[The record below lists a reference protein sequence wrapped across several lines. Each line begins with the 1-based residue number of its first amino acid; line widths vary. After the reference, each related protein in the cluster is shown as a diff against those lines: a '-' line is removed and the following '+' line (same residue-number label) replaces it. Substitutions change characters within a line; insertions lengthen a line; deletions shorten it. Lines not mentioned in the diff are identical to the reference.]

1 MSGTFK
7 NVGMFTKN
15 ITIDLSGWDTSNVV
29 DMSNY
34 EDENLKDEMLLHLIN
49 NLITITIN
57 NDGVFL
63 NNQLVNKK
71 VTLDDL
77 KLKNHNR
84 LLFSLYNKLDA
95 EFYGGFNL
103 FGKGFGN
110 HEQDIVL
117 SAICEVSE
125 ENQVSI

>member
-1 MSGTFK
+1 MK
-7 NVGMFTKN
+7 IVGVQF
-15 ITIDLSGWDTSNVV
+15 
-29 DMSNY
+29 
-34 EDENLKDEMLLHLIN
+34 EDSDKIFYYY
-49 NLITITIN
+49 
-57 NDGVFL
+57 V
-63 NNQLVNKK
+63 
-71 VTLDDL
+71 DDL